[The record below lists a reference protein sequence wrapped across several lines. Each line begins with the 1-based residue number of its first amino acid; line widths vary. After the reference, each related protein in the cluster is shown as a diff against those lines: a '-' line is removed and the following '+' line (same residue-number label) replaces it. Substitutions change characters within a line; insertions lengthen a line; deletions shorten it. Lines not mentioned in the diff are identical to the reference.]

1 MTENSFQSYDIEAT
15 QTLLKKNEL
24 LTQYSEVD
32 SMIKNS
38 EPCEIKILYEL
49 PTKAQSSMAFLKG
62 SPLVPFFKNG
72 YNKIRQTG
80 ALFRIKQKYKS
91 KISEAYCASLNN
103 LKPISFHVI
112 VSLTPLLF
120 FGVFFAIFIIS
131 IEQVLPKIYKNQSE
145 TLNESGSVTSSS
157 IPLPAT
163 YRINSSS
170 ITPRNKTAPDIFQ
183 NPDI

>member
-15 QTLLKKNEL
+15 QTLLKENEL

-49 PTKAQSSMAFLKG
+49 PTKDQSSMAFLKG
-62 SPLVPFFKNG
+62 SPLTPFFKNG

-120 FGVFFAIFIIS
+120 FGVFFAIFTMS
-131 IEQVLPKIYKNQSE
+131 IEQILPKIYKNQSE
-145 TLNESGSVTSSS
+145 TFKNESLSVTSSS
-157 IPLPAT
+157 IPPPAT
-163 YRINSSS
+163 YKNNSSS
-170 ITPRNKTAPDIFQ
+170 ITQRKIALDIFQ